1 MKKRMV
7 ILMAGVLGLTTVFTG
22 CSSNSNSGSSTQ
34 ASSTQ
39 STNSESK
46 ELIFGTSQTCYSLDP
61 TSSYDSWYALRYG
74 VGQTLTKFDDKLKPK
89 PWLITEEYS
98 MDDDNLT
105 WNFVIRDD
113 VTFSNGNKLT
123 AEGVK
128 GSIERVFKESDRAT
142 SFFSLDSITAEGQN
156 LTIKTKTPCANMLG
170 MLADPLFVIIDTSVD
185 NSEIA
190 DKGPIC
196 TGPFVFKSFDITSY
210 ECVVEKNENYW
221 GDEVKLDTVT
231 FKMFNDAT
239 TQSYALQNGEIDA
252 AYNVGMTEID
262 NYRDNK
268 DYLVSEC
275 AGGRTDYGFMN
286 QNGVLKDKTLREA
299 ILRSLDKKTYC
310 ESLLNNAFVPGLAP
324 LSSASSY
331 SEGITDPYTYNIEE
345 AVKLLDEAGYKDIDG
360 DGYRDDLNGKPM
372 ELVYVTYSTRP
383 ELKSLAE
390 AFQNT
395 LEKNLKI
402 KVKLNIT
409 DSDTC
414 YKLLGSGDYDVW
426 AFNNNSLSTGD
437 PENFFSGYLTK
448 RTKDNQNYNTFN
460 YDSKEFNSL
469 ITQLSSTFDT
479 DKRLEIIKEAQ
490 QVLVND
496 AAAIYYCDPVMNMV
510 SKNNGTGFESTPADY
525 YWLTENIDKLNQ

>member
-1 MKKRMV
+1 MKKRMF
-7 ILMAGVLGLTTVFTG
+7 ILMAGVLGITTAFTG
-22 CSSNSNSGSSTQ
+22 CNNVKANKEVDSS
-34 ASSTQ
+34 
-39 STNSESK
+39 
-46 ELIFGTSQTCYSLDP
+46 IVFGTSQTCYSLDP
-61 TSSYDSWYALRYG
+61 TASYDSWYALRYG
-74 VGQTLTKFDDKLKPK
+74 VGQTLTKFDDQLSTK
-89 PWLITEEYS
+89 PWLITDDYS
-98 MDDDNLT
+98 MDSDNLT
-105 WNFVIRDD
+105 WHFVIRDD

-128 GSIERVFKESDRAT
+128 TSIERVFKESDRAS
-142 SFFSLDSITAEGQN
+142 SFFALDSIHADGQK

-196 TGPFVFKSFDITSY
+196 TGPFVFKSFDVTSY

-221 GDEVKLDTVT
+221 GEKAKLDKVT
-231 FKMFNDAT
+231 FKMFDDAT
-239 TQSYALQNGEIDA
+239 TQSYALQNGEVDA

-262 NYRDNK
+262 NYRNNK
-268 DYLVSEC
+268 DYTVSEC

-286 QNGVLKDKTLREA
+286 QNGVLKDKSLREA
-299 ILRSLDKKTYC
+299 VLRSLDKKSYC

-324 LSSASSY
+324 LSSASVY

-345 AVKLLDEAGYKDIDG
+345 AVKLLDEAGYKDVDG
-360 DGYRDDLNGKPM
+360 DGYRDDLDGKPM
-372 ELVYVTYSTRP
+372 ELTYVTYSTRP
-383 ELKSLAE
+383 ELKNLAE

-395 LEKNLKI
+395 LDKNLKI

-414 YKLLGSGDYDVW
+414 YKLLEAGDYDIW

-448 RTKDNQNYNTFN
+448 RTKENQNYNTFGYN
-460 YDSKEFNSL
+460 SKEFNSL
-469 ITQLSSTFDT
+469 ITELSSTFDT
-479 DKRLEIIKEAQ
+479 DKRLEIIKKAE

-496 AAAIYYCDPVMNMV
+496 ATAIYYCDPVMNIV
-510 SKNNGTGFESTPADY
+510 SKSSVTGFESTPADY
-525 YWLTENIDKLNQ
+525 YWLTENIDKAN